1 MNHLPREKDYGGIAI
16 TLDLLRTQFSVLA
29 SVFVRKL
36 QRTLGREQVI
46 TTQLTFWKMANIV
59 ETDLADEARPAPEEN
74 KKYRMIW
81 WVAAQVIKQII
92 VVSFYLI
99 QDGWRKLCWVGEADG
114 AGRGGAGG
122 AAAHSA
128 SFAGRVVET
137 FNTGHWSAWSPLPAG
152 ENIERAVISGVFPN
166 RQYIT

>member
-1 MNHLPREKDYGGIAI
+1 MAGGNSAG
-16 TLDLLRTQFSVLA
+16 SVRLM
-29 SVFVRKL
+29 V
-36 QRTLGREQVI
+36 
-46 TTQLTFWKMANIV
+46 
-59 ETDLADEARPAPEEN
+59 P
-74 KKYRMIW
+74 
-81 WVAAQVIKQII
+81 
-92 VVSFYLI
+92 
-99 QDGWRKLCWVGEADG
+99 
-114 AGRGGAGG
+114 GGAGG

>member
-1 MNHLPREKDYGGIAI
+1 MVGLQSRWISLELNSLFSQVF
-16 TLDLLRTQFSVLA
+16 LLENCNAPF
-29 SVFVRKL
+29 
-36 QRTLGREQVI
+36 GREQVI

-114 AGRGGAGG
+114 AGRGGRGG
-122 AAAHSA
+122 
-128 SFAGRVVET
+128 GT
-137 FNTGHWSAWSPLPAG
+137 FGFICRACCR
-152 ENIERAVISGVFPN
+152 NI
-166 RQYIT
+166 